1 MQRPGD
7 QGQQDV
13 ESESKTVPLI
23 VGALRRVQTG
33 LGYNLQLL
41 PGHTSAIQL
50 QKITLIR
57 TAHSILKVL
66 G

>member
-1 MQRPGD
+1 M
-7 QGQQDV
+7 
-13 ESESKTVPLI
+13 ESEGKIVPLI
-23 VGALRRVQTG
+23 VGALGRVQTG
-33 LGYNLQLL
+33 LDYNLQLI
-41 PGHTSAIQL
+41 PGHTSAIEL